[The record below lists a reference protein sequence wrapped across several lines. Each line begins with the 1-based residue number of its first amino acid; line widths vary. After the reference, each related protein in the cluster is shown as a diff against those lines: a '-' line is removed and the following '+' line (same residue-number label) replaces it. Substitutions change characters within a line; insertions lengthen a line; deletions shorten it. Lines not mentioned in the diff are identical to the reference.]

1 MKSTIRTLRSAL
13 NALRRNVTRSIL
25 TCLGIIIGVG
35 AVIAMMEIGNGSS
48 EEIQNTI
55 AKMGANVLMIFP
67 GQASTG
73 GVSFGNGSRVTLTPA
88 DCDAILTECPA
99 AKDAAPCVYTR
110 MQIIYAGRNW
120 QPDNMFGTT
129 PNYLNVRDWPLSEG
143 ELFSDHDVQSA
154 SLVCLVGQTIVRE
167 LFDGESPIGKEIRVR
182 NVNMRVVGVL
192 AAKGASMSG
201 SDQDDVFV
209 APWTTVK
216 YRLSGSGLGVVNQS
230 AAVTSTTSVNTL
242 NNLYPSS
249 SLSLF
254 PAVDTEQAA
263 DRPQPIHFPNID
275 RIYISVYSA
284 ADMDSAMKQ
293 ITSLLRARHRLKA
306 AQDDDFVIRDTT
318 EFNRALSSTSTM
330 MSTLLLCV
338 AAISLMVGG
347 VGIMNI
353 MLVSVTERTRE
364 IGLRMAVGAR
374 GQDILKQFLIEAV
387 LLCLLGGAIGIIC
400 GRGSSMLV
408 TMILHWPTR
417 ASLPAIIAAV
427 FVSATVGIVFG
438 YYPAWKASRLDPIT
452 ALRFE

>member
-1 MKSTIRTLRSAL
+1 
-13 NALRRNVTRSIL
+13 
-25 TCLGIIIGVG
+25 
-35 AVIAMMEIGNGSS
+35 MMEIGAGSS
-48 EEIQNTI
+48 EQIQNTI
-55 AKMGANVLMIFP
+55 SKMGANVLMIFP

-73 GVSFGNGSRVTLTPA
+73 GVSFGNGSRVTLTPE
-88 DCDAILTECPA
+88 DCSAILRECPA

-110 MQIIYAGRNW
+110 LQIIYAGRNW

-143 ELFSDHDVQSA
+143 ELFTDHDVQSA
-154 SLVCLVGQTIVRE
+154 NLVCLIGQTLVRE
-167 LFDGESPIGKEIRVR
+167 LFDGQSPIGKEIRVR
-182 NVNMRVVGVL
+182 NVNMRVIGVL
-192 AAKGASMSG
+192 SAKGANMTG
-201 SDQDDVFV
+201 SDQDDVFI

-216 YRLSGSGLGVVNQS
+216 FRLSGSGLGVVNQS
-230 AAVTSTTSVNTL
+230 ASTAVASATSVNTL

-249 SLSLF
+249 GLALF
-254 PAVDTEQAA
+254 PTPDSEQAF
-263 DRPQPIHFPNID
+263 DRPQPIRFPNVD
-275 RIYISVYSA
+275 RIYISVHSA
-284 ADMDSAMKQ
+284 GDMDSATRQ
-293 ITSLLRARHRLKA
+293 ITSLLRARHRLKP

-318 EFNRALSSTSTM
+318 EFNRALSSTTTM
-330 MSTLLLCV
+330 MTELLLCV
-338 AAISLMVGG
+338 ALISLLVGG

-374 GQDILKQFLIEAV
+374 GQDILQQFLVEAV
-387 LLCLLGGAIGIIC
+387 LLCLLGGALGIIC

-417 ASLPAIIAAV
+417 MSLPAIIAAV
-427 FVSATVGIVFG
+427 FVSATVGIIFG